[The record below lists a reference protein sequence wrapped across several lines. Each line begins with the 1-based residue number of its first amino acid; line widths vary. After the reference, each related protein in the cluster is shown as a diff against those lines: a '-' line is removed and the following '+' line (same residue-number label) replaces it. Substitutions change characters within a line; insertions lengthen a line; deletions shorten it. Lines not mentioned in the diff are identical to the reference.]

1 MAIAT
6 AQQRENLAVAYGNA
20 ATHASL
26 HAGAPGAT
34 GANEVTATGSPAYAR
49 KPLTWA
55 AGTVDGT
62 VTATVTFDVPTGTT
76 VTAAGLWTALTA
88 GTFLDSVALTSQAFS
103 SQGTLQVVFT
113 FTQS

>member
-6 AQQRENLAVAYGNA
+6 TQQRETLAVAYGNA

-26 HAGAPGAT
+26 HISAPGTT
-34 GANEVTATGSPAYAR
+34 GAGEVTGGAPAYAR

-62 VTATVTFDVPTGTT
+62 VTASAVFDVPTGTT
-76 VTAAGLWTALTA
+76 VVAAGLWTALTG
-88 GTFLDSVALTSQAFS
+88 GTFLDSVTLTSQAFS
-103 SQGTLQVVFT
+103 SQGTLTVFLT
-113 FTQS
+113 FSQS